1 MRNTEQWRE
10 TKWTLKDGKL
20 VPKNVHRSSLHTA
33 TLQAA
38 TYQRA
43 VERFAKA
50 PIADLGCGEVPLYVL
65 YRDIDPDPFCVDWG
79 KSKHDVRHADWIC
92 DLNQGIDI
100 VDIEIEIRSIDSP
113 MIDYNFG
120 TVCAWDMIEHLWN
133 PRTIFYE
140 AADMLE
146 SGGHF
151 ICAAPFMYWIHE
163 APHDYHRY
171 TEYGLRKYCE
181 LAGLEVVECEP
192 YGDANDVL
200 LDMTAKTGFGG
211 LTQAIM
217 NQHRFPLGYTL
228 IARKP

>member
-79 KSKHDVRHADWIC
+79 KSKHDVRHADEVA
-92 DLNQGIDI
+92 DLNIDWQL
-100 VDIEIEIRSIDSP
+100 DDLGKHR
-113 MIDYNFG
+113 
-120 TVCAWDMIEHLWN
+120 TVCAWDVVEHLWDPLN
-133 PRTIFYE
+133 LFE
-140 AADMLE
+140 SAKWLLD
-146 SGGHF
+146 SGGHLLL
-151 ICAAPFMYWIHE
+151 AAPFMYWIHE